1 MPVFLLNYNVN
12 VFCIFVLIYKIWNSE
27 YINIILSKLYLNYT
41 SMLILINIVGLFLF
55 LKNFKFEVNIKI
67 SYGNC
72 EINY

>member
-1 MPVFLLNYNVN
+1 MPEFLLSYNLN

-55 LKNFKFEVNIKI
+55 LKNFKFEVKIKI
-67 SYGNC
+67 GNC